1 MGVRHKPEVKELWF
15 CMDCGIRGWERINP
29 VVLPFPGCYVGVE
42 IRGLWIEQS
51 ISPVCLPSPDSDCTE
66 IKNKFVASRSRLPVM
81 FLATPKDQWSSMWTR
96 ERPSAQVSWAL
107 CPLASGG
114 CWLGAVLCS

>member
-1 MGVRHKPEVKELWF
+1 MGVRCKPEVQELWF
-15 CMDCGIRGWERINP
+15 HLYGGVRGWETINLP
-29 VVLPFPGCYVGVE
+29 VLPFPGYGGGEV
-42 IRGLWIEQS
+42 RGLWMRQS

-66 IKNKFVASRSRLPVM
+66 IKNKFIAARTHLPVM

-96 ERPSAQVSWAL
+96 ERPSAQVSWAI